1 MNKPWI
7 TEETDAAPDTAGDSF
22 LSRSVERIRA
32 CVQGPGGWKVIVWAG
47 LIGIGLIFLSNFWSP
62 SSGTVDVSEDW
73 DAAAYTATLE
83 QRLTD
88 MLTCIE
94 GVGDC
99 RVMIT
104 LENARQ
110 YVYTDRHEVVTEI
123 QPTVK
128 GVIVVCA
135 GADDEAVAQRV
146 QRAVQAVLHIT
157 AKRVCVTP
165 SI

>member
-1 MNKPWI
+1 MNSDWN
-7 TEETDAAPDTAGDSF
+7 TEPAADTF
-22 LSRSVERIRA
+22 LTRCISRLRA
-32 CVQGPGGWKVIVWAG
+32 RVRGPGGFKVIVLVG
-47 LIGIGLIFLSNFWSP
+47 LIGMGLIFLSNFWSP
-62 SSGTVDVSEDW
+62 ANTKTAADSADDF
-73 DAAAYTATLE
+73 DAAAYTAALE
-83 QRLTD
+83 QRLTE
-88 MLTCIE
+88 MLTHIE

-135 GADDEAVAQRV
+135 GAEDEAVSDRV
-146 QRAVQAVLHIT
+146 KTAVQTVLHIT

-165 SI
+165 SV

>member
-7 TEETDAAPDTAGDSF
+7 AAETDDSAGSAWKRTAGRLYAF
-22 LSRSVERIRA
+22 VR
-32 CVQGPGGWKVIVWAG
+32 GPGGWKVIVWAG
-47 LIGIGLIFLSNFWSP
+47 LIGMAFIFLSNFWSP
-62 SSGTVDVSEDW
+62 SGTDTVKPAEEW
-73 DAAAYTATLE
+73 DAAAYTAALE
-83 QRLTD
+83 ERLAA
-88 MLTCIE
+88 MLVQIE

-128 GVIVVCA
+128 GVMVVCA
-135 GADDEAVAQRV
+135 GAEDEAVAERV
-146 QRAVQAVLHIT
+146 QTAVQTVLHIT
-157 AKRVCVTP
+157 ARRVCVTP

>member
-1 MNKPWI
+1 MKWHMN
-7 TEETDAAPDTAGDSF
+7 ETDTAPDEATDSF
-22 LSRSVERIRA
+22 LSRSIARLRTRVR
-32 CVQGPGGWKVIVWAG
+32 GPDGWKVIVWAG
-47 LIGIGLIFLSNFWSP
+47 LIGMGLIFLSSFWSP
-62 SSGTVDVSEDW
+62 STNTAAETAEDF
-73 DAAAYTATLE
+73 DAAAYTVELE

-88 MLTCIE
+88 MLTHIE

-99 RVMIT
+99 QVMIT

-128 GVIVVCA
+128 GVIVVCT
-135 GADDEAVAQRV
+135 GADDETVTQRV
-146 QRAVQAVLHIT
+146 QTAVQTVLHIT